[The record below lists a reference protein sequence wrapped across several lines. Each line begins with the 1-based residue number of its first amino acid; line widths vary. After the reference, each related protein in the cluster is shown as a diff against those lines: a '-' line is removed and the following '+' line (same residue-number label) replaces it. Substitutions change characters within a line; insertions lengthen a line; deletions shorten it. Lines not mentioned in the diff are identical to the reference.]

1 MHKDTSVV
9 LGIFI
14 DAMVLLLDIFPVQE
28 FQDAFLKL
36 SGSFTANYFYLP
48 RFFRG
53 CSVNDIGEC
62 LFDSWAI
69 FSDRVQ
75 VEM

>member
-1 MHKDTSVV
+1 MYKDTSVV

-53 CSVNDIGEC
+53 SCVDDIGEC